1 MCACVHVCVYARARA
16 RACVCVTTQ
25 IRMLK
30 LPKCQNRYIIK
41 EQVIKQFKKD
51 MTI

>member
-1 MCACVHVCVYARARA
+1 MCVYMRARV

-30 LPKCQNRYIIK
+30 LSKCQNRYIIK